1 MLRQDSSFMTDIH
14 PNGSELENGY
24 SASSAK
30 SNQGL
35 ELQQQLQNLEEM
47 IVLDGFKLP
56 MTGRTVIDEEQIL
69 TQLLAVERSIP
80 ETIRVAEKVLNQRD
94 EIIARAKQYAQEIVK
109 SAEQRAAQIAD
120 EQTIIQQIEV
130 EAQQLR
136 NQVQLEVEE
145 IRRRNLSEIERV
157 RRQTQQDLE
166 AMRQKAHQERDQIQ
180 RESDQYADRALADLE
195 LQLGEMMR
203 VVKNGRVHLKS
214 STPKAQPQTAPAQ
227 PNPQK
232 NGKQLHRE
240 PVAAGM
246 D

>member
-1 MLRQDSSFMTDIH
+1 MLRQDSSSFMTDIH

-24 SASSAK
+24 SASSSK
-30 SNQGL
+30 SSQGL
-35 ELQQQLQNLEEM
+35 ELQQQLQHLEEM
-47 IVLDGFKLP
+47 IVLDGFKVP

-94 EIIARAKQYAQEIVK
+94 EIIARAKQYSQELVK

-120 EQTIIQQIEV
+120 EQTIIQQIEA
-130 EAQQLR
+130 EGQQLR

-157 RRQTQQDLE
+157 RRQTQHDLD
-166 AMRQKAHQERDQIQ
+166 AMRQNARQERDQIQ

-214 STPKAQPQTAPAQ
+214 NTPKPQPQVAPTQTNA
-227 PNPQK
+227 PK
-232 NGKQLHRE
+232 SKRE
-240 PVAAGM
+240 AVAAAM